1 MKNDFRFVWD
11 DNAEEVFRALQDGK
25 AEDYLFSV
33 RIGDLCFDLKADED
47 DSAEYPID
55 YDLYVGGVDDG
66 YGKSWRKPGY
76 PYTWYGSDTFF
87 ESVLT
92 MGFDEFKKVAEEE
105 FVEYIKYDDS
115 LIAKAL
121 EPLNIW

>member
-55 YDLYVGGVDDG
+55 YDLYVGGAEHLV
-66 YGKSWRKPGY
+66 RKE
-76 PYTWYGSDTFF
+76 TKLVNQS
-87 ESVLT
+87 LT
-92 MGFDEFKKVAEEE
+92 TPERMV
-105 FVEYIKYDDS
+105 
-115 LIAKAL
+115 
-121 EPLNIW
+121 